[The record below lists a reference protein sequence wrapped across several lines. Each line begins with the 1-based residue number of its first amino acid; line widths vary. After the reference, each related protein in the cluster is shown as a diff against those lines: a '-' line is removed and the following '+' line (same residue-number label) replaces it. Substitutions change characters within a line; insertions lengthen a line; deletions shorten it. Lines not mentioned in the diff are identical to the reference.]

1 MEETNI
7 ETFEPQEIKQEPVLS
22 KKSNKVGYFV
32 SIAAL
37 VLILVPVILKLNDND
52 SNLPE
57 PIPQKSP
64 NAVLPASARERPPT
78 NLDSNNI
85 PVSSDPN
92 FKPTGVVREITISGK
107 NYEFSPKVIN
117 ANKGDVLRIVF
128 INNQGKHDL
137 VIDGYNL
144 KTETIESGNSVSLN
158 FVADKEGTFEYYC
171 SVGEHRV
178 QGMTGTL
185 IVK

>member
-1 MEETNI
+1 MEKNNI
-7 ETFEPQEIKQEPVLS
+7 ETSEVQEVKHDEVPS
-22 KKSNKVGYFV
+22 KKNSRVGYFV

-37 VLILVPVILKLNDND
+37 ALILVPVILKLNETD

-57 PIPQKSP
+57 PAPQKSP
-64 NAVLPASARERPPT
+64 SVVLPASARERVPT

-107 NYEFSPKVIN
+107 NFEFSPKVIN
-117 ANKGDVLRIVF
+117 ANKGDVLRIIF

-144 KTETIESGNSVSLN
+144 KTEVIPTDSSVALN